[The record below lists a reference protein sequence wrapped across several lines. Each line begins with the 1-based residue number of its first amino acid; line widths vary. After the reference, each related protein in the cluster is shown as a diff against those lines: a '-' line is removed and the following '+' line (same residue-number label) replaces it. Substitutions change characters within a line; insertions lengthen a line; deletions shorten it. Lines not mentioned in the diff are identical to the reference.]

1 MISFENIFKPYSARK
16 LIASDVPR
24 VLALYSG
31 NPEYFRHCP
40 PSPSRETIQ
49 DDMSVLPQGKK
60 ANDKY
65 FIGLFEGNSI
75 IAVMDLIDRYPDDE
89 TAFIGLL
96 MVAKDLQG
104 HGVGTFIVNALS
116 EALKAKHY
124 KRIRLGYIK
133 TNRSAQSFWLK
144 QGFYPTGAE
153 SAREHYTV
161 IEAEKNL

>member
-1 MISFENIFKPYSARK
+1 MDFENIFKSYKARK
-16 LIASDVPR
+16 LIVSDIPNI
-24 VLALYSG
+24 LELYSG
-31 NPEYFRHCP
+31 NSEYFLHCP

-49 DDMSVLPQGKK
+49 DDMSALPLGKK

-65 FIGLFEGNSI
+65 YIGLFEGDSI

-96 MVAKDLQG
+96 MVAKSLQG
-104 HGVGTFIVNALS
+104 HGVGTFIVNALT

-133 TNRSAQSFWLK
+133 TNRSAQRFWLK
-144 QGFYPTGAE
+144 QGFHPTESE
-153 SAREHYTV
+153 SARKYYTV
-161 IEAEKNL
+161 IEAEKTL